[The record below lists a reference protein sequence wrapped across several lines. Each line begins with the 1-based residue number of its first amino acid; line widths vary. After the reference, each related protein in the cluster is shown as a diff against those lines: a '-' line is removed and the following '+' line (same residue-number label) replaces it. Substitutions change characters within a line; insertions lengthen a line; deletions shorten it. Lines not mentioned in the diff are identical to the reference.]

1 MTFEQGLLA
10 AITAV
15 TGGLCYLFNIIRIRS
30 EECEKWR
37 AEKGPVIAEMAQ
49 KLGVA
54 EGVATFVNACSV
66 NGCPFKGK
74 LDTSY
79 SLEPKD
85 KDNS

>member
-15 TGGLCYLFNIIRIRS
+15 TGGLCYLFNIIRLRS

-37 AEKGPVIAEMAQ
+37 AETGPIITEMANKLGIAE
-49 KLGVA
+49 
-54 EGVATFVNACSV
+54 ATASIV
-66 NGCPFKGK
+66 NGCHIEECPFRGK

-79 SLEPKD
+79 SLSPKGE
-85 KDNS
+85 KQ